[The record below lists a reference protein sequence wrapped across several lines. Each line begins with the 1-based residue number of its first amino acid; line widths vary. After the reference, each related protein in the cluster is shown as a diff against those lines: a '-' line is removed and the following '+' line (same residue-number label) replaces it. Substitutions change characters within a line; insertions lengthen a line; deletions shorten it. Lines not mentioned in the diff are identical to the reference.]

1 MLLNTVPDKLAVTSF
16 VYQMYNYFTK
26 ATISAVSKKTNLP
39 SAVATTGESS
49 AATDGAASSSSQI
62 DSVSQFIEQ
71 FTFNRMSSPVSPDVP
86 PEKKTLSKYSRYS
99 FTDAQTVEG
108 VEQQQADGSPK
119 QSPQSSAGKQSGEC
133 QTSLPNDTPSSTRKR
148 TDEHQMSSTNQS
160 ASSALIGNLTNS
172 ESEGVNQSPSS
183 SPLFS
188 RRGSLPNGLQIGT
201 VGKAGIVTGGG
212 SEQIKESAAI
222 PHLEEER
229 KPQPAAE
236 SPQSSNE
243 SLELSREKASSPSD
257 SPQQAGNNPQK
268 SGLPTERT
276 KSLPHT
282 EQSVSADLHH
292 SRHSLPDVSLGR
304 TMASAE
310 DPDASSSQPVEKGQ
324 HVRT

>member
-1 MLLNTVPDKLAVTSF
+1 MLLNTVPDKLAITSF

-26 ATISAVSKKTNLP
+26 ATISAVSKKSNLP

-49 AATDGAASSSSQI
+49 TADGAASSSSQI

-99 FTDAQTVEG
+99 FTDAQTVDG
-108 VEQQQADGSPK
+108 VKQQQQADESPK
-119 QSPQSSAGKQSGEC
+119 QSPKSTGKQSGEH
-133 QTSLPNDTPSSTRKR
+133 QTSPTNTPSSTRER

-160 ASSALIGNLTNS
+160 ASSALTGNLTNN

-183 SPLFS
+183 SPALP

-201 VGKAGIVTGGG
+201 VGKAGIITGGG
-212 SEQIKESAAI
+212 SEQIKENTAS
-222 PHLEEER
+222 PCLEEER
-229 KPQPAAE
+229 KPQPATE

-243 SLELSREKASSPSD
+243 SLELSREKAPSPSD
-257 SPQQAGNNPQK
+257 SPQQAGDNPQK
-268 SGLPTERT
+268 SSLPTERT
-276 KSLPHT
+276 ESPPHT
-282 EQSVSADLHH
+282 EQSLSTGLHH
-292 SRHSLPDVSLGR
+292 SRHSLPEVSSRR
-304 TMASAE
+304 TMASVE
-310 DPDASSSQPVEKGQ
+310 GPDASSSQPAEKGQ